1 MAIIGT
7 HMLFYSSQAE
17 KLRALLRDVFGF
29 KWVDAHGGWLIF
41 ALPPAELGIHPGEG
55 PTYESGIRHEIAFM
69 CDDIHQTVADLR
81 AKGVEIPGEPQT
93 ESYGIIIQM
102 KLPGGVNV
110 TLYEPHHKTAI
121 SLPGS
126 H

>member
-1 MAIIGT
+1 
-7 HMLFYSSQAE
+7 
-17 KLRALLRDVFGF
+17 
-29 KWVDAHGGWLIF
+29 
-41 ALPPAELGIHPGEG
+41 
-55 PTYESGIRHEIAFM
+55 M

-102 KLPGGVNV
+102 KLPGGVKA

-121 SLPGS
+121 SIPGS